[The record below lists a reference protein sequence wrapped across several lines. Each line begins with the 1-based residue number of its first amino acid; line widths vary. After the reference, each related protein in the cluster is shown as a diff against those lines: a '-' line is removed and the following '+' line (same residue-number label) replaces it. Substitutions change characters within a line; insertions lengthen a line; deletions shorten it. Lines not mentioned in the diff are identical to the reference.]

1 MPKTI
6 YQTLLFAVLTVAFTL
21 TVYPVKADESSESE
35 KESNEAQEVITSDPQ
50 AATEFSL
57 PGDAV
62 PESGIGGGVRG
73 DVQFSLPSSATPN
86 SSIGGGIR
94 GDEIELEL
102 PGDHAEF
109 ALPGDHAEF
118 ALPGDDT
125 EFVLPEDSTGHST
138 EGATVEAIT
147 DQEAE
152 NTSEG

>member
-1 MPKTI
+1 MQKSI
-6 YQTLLFAVLTVAFTL
+6 YQTLLLAILTVAFTL

-35 KESNEAQEVITSDPQ
+35 KESNEEQEVITSDPE

-73 DVQFSLPSSATPN
+73 DVQFYLPSSATPN

-102 PGDHAEF
+102 SEDNAEF
-109 ALPGDHAEF
+109 ALPGDNAEF

-125 EFVLPEDSTGHST
+125 EFILPEDSTGNST
-138 EGATVEAIT
+138 EVSPVEAIT

-152 NTSEG
+152 NSSEE